1 MAQEIINIG
10 AAANDGT
17 GDPLRTAFDKVNN
30 NFTQLYTTL
39 SASGPDG
46 AIQFKNTNTLYST
59 LYVGGTYLIA
69 GAPGR
74 IYYSNNGSVWSPANT
89 GTEVGIYS
97 LAYDGIDTIIAV
109 GATGTILR
117 STDGGV
123 TWASATS
130 GVTENL
136 YGAVGYDGNFAVVG
150 ANGTILTSSVGGEGY
165 TIVPTVTIAAPAN
178 AGGIT
183 ATATATIA
191 NGML

>member
-30 NFTQLYTTL
+30 NFTQLYNTL
-39 SASGPDG
+39 AASGPDG

-74 IYYSNNGSVWSPANT
+74 IYYSNDGAVWSPANT
-89 GTEVGIYS
+89 GTEVGLYS

-109 GATGTILR
+109 GATGTPNAVF
-117 STDGGV
+117 D
-123 TWASATS
+123 
-130 GVTENL
+130 NL
-136 YGAVGYDGNFAVVG
+136 AALYAVNPQPEYARTLIVSPAIDALFD
-150 ANGTILTSSVGGEGY
+150 ANVNTITLE
-165 TIVPTVTIAAPAN
+165 
-178 AGGIT
+178 
-183 ATATATIA
+183 
-191 NGML
+191 